1 MAKETVCVVI
11 PFFNGSRW
19 VKRALESVF
28 SQTRLP
34 DEVIV
39 VNDGSTSDEAGF
51 LQLLLKSFDFR
62 IIDQENRG
70 QSSARNLGIS
80 ESRSDYI
87 CLLDQDDYFLPR
99 HIEQL
104 LAISDIENP
113 MFSFAY
119 GDLHRV
125 TEADELMATSCIHV
139 KTQHP
144 LTSLEVM
151 LRNNMYILPSAT
163 LIKKSSFLEIGG
175 FDEDLRGFEDDDLFI
190 RFFVKGFTSSF
201 TTDAVS
207 AWTIN
212 GESTS
217 YSEAMSR
224 SRFLYFSK
232 LYRAF
237 VLGAEEKP
245 KELSLNFSGL
255 LFARFSP
262 NFANDV
268 VSSALSGGEYFL
280 ERVKRLKSFRGLVL
294 RDKGIKL
301 IDKFGYLIGTLPLA
315 TLPESTQRV
324 LLRLLLATLEASGG
338 MKNGLLSEFVRINST
353 KKKSVS

>member
-1 MAKETVCVVI
+1 MARETVCVVI

-39 VNDGSTSDEAGF
+39 VNDGSTADEARF
-51 LQLLLKSFDFR
+51 LECLLKSFDFR
-62 IIDQENRG
+62 IIEQENRG

-80 ESRSDYI
+80 QARSDYI

-125 TEADELMATSCIHV
+125 SEADELMATSCIHV
-139 KTQHP
+139 KNQHP
-144 LTSLEVM
+144 LRSLEVM
-151 LRNNMYILPSAT
+151 LRNNMYILPSAS
-163 LIKKSSFLEIGG
+163 LIRKSSFLEVGG
-175 FDEDLRGFEDDDLFI
+175 FDEDLIGFEDDDLFI
-190 RFFVKGFTSSF
+190 RFFVNGFTSSF
-201 TTDAVS
+201 TTEAVS

-212 GESTS
+212 VESTS
-217 YSEAMSR
+217 FSEAMSR

-232 LYRAF
+232 LYNSF
-237 VLGAEEKP
+237 VLGAAVK
-245 KELSLNFSGL
+245 NRHFSRGVSRL

-268 VSSALSGGEYFL
+268 VSSSLGRGENFI
-280 ERVKRLKSFRGLVL
+280 ERVQRLKDFRNLVF
-294 RDKGIKL
+294 RDKGIRL
-301 IDKFGYLIGTLPLA
+301 FDKFGYLAGTFPLVILPH
-315 TLPESTQRV
+315 TPQGI
-324 LLRLLLATLEASGG
+324 LLRFLLTALEGIGG
-338 MKNGLLSEFVRINST
+338 TRVGTLSEFVRIHST
-353 KKKSVS
+353 KKKPVI